1 MSRTNLAEEL
11 ALIET
16 LSREELAARWAK
28 AFGTAAPAGVR
39 RDLLMRGIAWDMQTR
54 RLGGLS
60 AVARRLLKA
69 AKADVQRRRAGR
81 SKTASGNSGAQS
93 HDENHKALN
102 AAADVLHPGSR
113 IVRDW
118 CGQPHTVDV
127 IENGYVYDGMV
138 YRSLSSI
145 AKVITGTNWSG
156 PRFFGLVNR
165 RAAS

>member
-1 MSRTNLAEEL
+1 MSRSSLAEEL

-16 LSREELAARWAK
+16 LARDDLSARWVK
-28 AFGTAAPAGVR
+28 AFGTVAPAGVR
-39 RDLLMRGIAWDMQTR
+39 LDLLIRGITWDVQTR

-60 AVARRLLKA
+60 TVARRLLKA
-69 AKADVQRRRAGR
+69 AKVDTLRRRAQR
-81 SKTASGNSGAQS
+81 SKTALGESQAQPLKES
-93 HDENHKALN
+93 YEGPNG
-102 AAADVLHPGSR
+102 AADALHPGSR

-127 IENGYVYDGMV
+127 VENGYVYEGKV

-145 AKVITGTNWSG
+145 ARVITGTNWSG

-165 RAAS
+165 RASS

>member
-1 MSRTNLAEEL
+1 MSRSSLAEEL
-11 ALIET
+11 AHIET

-39 RDLLMRGIAWDMQTR
+39 RDLLMRGIAWDVQTR

-60 AVARRLLKA
+60 TVARRLLKA
-69 AKADVQRRRAGR
+69 AKVDVQRRRSAR
-81 SKTASGNSGAQS
+81 FKTASGDSYAQP
-93 HDENHKALN
+93 HEANHKGPN
-102 AAADVLHPGSR
+102 AAADVLYPGSR

-127 IENGYVYDGMV
+127 VENGYVYDGKV

-165 RAAS
+165 RASS

>member
-1 MSRTNLAEEL
+1 MSRSSLAEEL

-16 LSREELAARWAK
+16 LSREELGARWTK

-39 RDLLMRGIAWDMQTR
+39 RDLLMRGIAWDVQTR

-60 AVARRLLKA
+60 TVARRLLKA
-69 AKADVQRRRAGR
+69 AKVDMQRRRAQR
-81 SKTASGNSGAQS
+81 SKTASGNSRTQS
-93 HDENHKALN
+93 HDESHKVPN

-118 CGQPHTVDV
+118 CGQPHTVNV
-127 IENGYVYDGMV
+127 VENGYVYDGKV

-165 RAAS
+165 RASS